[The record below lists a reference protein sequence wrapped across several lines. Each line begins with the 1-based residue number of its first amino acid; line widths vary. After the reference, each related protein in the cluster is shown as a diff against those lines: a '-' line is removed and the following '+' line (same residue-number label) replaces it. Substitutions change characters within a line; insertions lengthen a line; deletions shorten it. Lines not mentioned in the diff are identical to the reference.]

1 MSNSE
6 FDDEIADMPMPTP
19 KEMIADCEECLGV
32 PKEIA
37 RKIAGFDD
45 FRPRM
50 GKELEGQ
57 RRSRTAQQLLRRVKN
72 RIRRLIEVE
81 VHPYTEGRPYPAWA
95 KQANL
100 RTDRE
105 IMALY
110 WVRGLIEN
118 GGCEPI
124 EWAPELE
131 PSPESVEVQA

>member
-1 MSNSE
+1 MNDRT
-6 FDDEIADMPMPTP
+6 FDDEIADIPMPTP
-19 KEMIADCEECLGV
+19 KEMIAIGEECLGV

-57 RRSRTAQQLLRRVKN
+57 RRSRIAQQLLRRVEN
-72 RIRRLIEVE
+72 RIRRLSEVE

-105 IMALY
+105 IAVLN
-110 WVRGLIEN
+110 WVKGLIEN

-124 EWAPELE
+124 EWAENRE
-131 PSPESVEVQA
+131 PCPESVEVQA